1 MKALV
6 LISILLLTDLAFAKD
21 ISFYVEGG
29 TGSYYNEKGK
39 LTGYAIELVK
49 ELIRRHGTKNTIEL
63 VPWARGYEKVLN
75 TPDTALFLMVRNP
88 EREKLFK
95 WVGPMTSPKFVLIA
109 RKDSHYK
116 FKTLEDA
123 KKVQKIG
130 CYSGDA
136 REQFLLSKGFTN
148 LDSLSKERPNQN
160 NLKKLESGRIDLWV
174 TSLDDLFSTAKE
186 LGLSPSLFES
196 VFTLEVAYTYIAFN
210 KNTKDSVLKSWKVIL
225 EQMKKDGT
233 YSKIMTDFSMDKYL
247 WAL

>member
-1 MKALV
+1 MKIITILSLV
-6 LISILLLTDLAFAKD
+6 LLTNFALGKE

-29 TGSYYNEKGK
+29 TGSYYDQNDK
-39 LTGYAIELVK
+39 LTGYAVELVNEMIK
-49 ELIRRHGTKNTIEL
+49 RHRTKNTIEL
-63 VPWARGYEKVLN
+63 VPWARGYEKVLS
-75 TPDTALFLMVRNP
+75 TPDTALFLMARNP

-109 RKDSHYK
+109 RKNSHYK
-116 FKTLEDA
+116 FKTLDDA

-136 REQFLLSKGFTN
+136 REQLLLSKGFKN

-174 TSLDDLFSTAKE
+174 TSLDDLSSTAKE
-186 LGLSPSLFES
+186 LGLSPSRFEN
-196 VFTLEVAYTYIAFN
+196 VYTLEVAYTYIAFN
-210 KNTKDSVLKSWKVIL
+210 KNTKDSDIKSWKTIL
-225 EQMKKDGT
+225 EQIKSDGT
-233 YSKIMTDFSMDKYL
+233 YSKIMTNFLMDKYL